1 VSITYLCD
9 KAVGCTFTRWDG
21 DVTPDEWND
30 HIDRLIYDPA
40 FPPGLQMLI
49 DLRTAST
56 DQITGD
62 VIEQVAERW
71 HNLAAGMPELRAAV
85 VPSEAREKAERFAE
99 LLEASNLR
107 LNIFQQVAAACAW
120 LNIDEDIAKTAL
132 QELRPAEL

>member
-1 VSITYLCD
+1 LTITYVCD
-9 KAVGCTFTRWDG
+9 ATIGCTFTRWDG
-21 DVTPDEWND
+21 EVTPDEWND

-40 FPPGLQMLI
+40 FPPGLQVLI

-56 DQITGD
+56 DQINGD

-71 HNLAAGMPELRAAV
+71 RNLASGMPELRAAV
-85 VPSEAREKAERFAE
+85 VPSESREKAERFAE

-120 LNIDEDIAKTAL
+120 LNIDEAFAKTAL
-132 QELRPAEL
+132 QELRVA